1 MTATTQRRDTAPRPM
16 QRWDPLRELADL
28 HERLDRLVEP
38 GGGAV
43 PAAWTPPVD
52 IVETDDAWIVEAELP
67 GVDRKDISIE
77 LRENELSISGEI
89 KERKR
94 EGILRRRTRRVGQ
107 FDFHVMLPGHVEAE
121 DVEASMEDGVLT
133 VRVPKPHQARPHRIQ
148 VK

>member
-1 MTATTQRRDTAPRPM
+1 MTAPTETPQTAPRTV

-28 HERLDRLVEP
+28 QERMNRLAEP
-38 GGGAV
+38 GTAT

-67 GVDRKDISIE
+67 GIDRKDITIE
-77 LRENELSISGEI
+77 LNDNELSISGEI
-89 KERKR
+89 KERER

-107 FDFHVMLPGHVEAE
+107 FDFHVTLPAAVDPDDITA
-121 DVEASMEDGVLT
+121 VMRDGVLR
-133 VRVPKPHQARPHRIQ
+133 VNVPKPQAARRQRIE